1 MKTNVYI
8 DGFNLYY
15 AIKGFK
21 NPCYK
26 WLDLAALC
34 ERTLRGHSIGHIRYF
49 TARVRARPE
58 DPDQQLRQQV
68 YLRALGTIPNLTIHE
83 GYFLN
88 STKWSLLV
96 ESSSS
101 LTEVPDVI
109 EKHQETGA
117 FLAHVFKVEE
127 KGSDVN
133 IATYMLLDGFRNDY
147 ELAVIIS
154 NDSDLVEPIKVARSE
169 LGLQVGVLNPHRNT
183 SFALQQAASFY
194 RPIRQGAL
202 KASQFPDVITTG
214 SGDITKPTEW

>member
-15 AIKGFK
+15 AIKALK

-34 ERTLRGHSIGHIRYF
+34 EQTLKGHSIERIRYF

-58 DPDQQLRQQV
+58 DPDQALRQQV
-68 YLRALGTIPNLTIHE
+68 YLRALVTIPNLTIHE

-88 STKWSLLV
+88 STKWSILVDSPLGLV
-96 ESSSS
+96 E
-101 LTEVPDVI
+101 VPGVI
-109 EKHQETGA
+109 EKHKETGA
-117 FLAHVFKVEE
+117 LLAHVIKVEE

-133 IATYMLLDGFRNDY
+133 IATHLLLDGFRKDY

-169 LGLQVGVLNPHRNT
+169 LGLRVGVLNPHRNT
-183 SFALQQAASFY
+183 SFALQQAADFY
-194 RPIRQGAL
+194 RPIRKGAF
-202 KASQFPDVITTG
+202 KASQFPDVIAAD
-214 SGDITKPTEW
+214 SGDITKPSGW

>member
-34 ERTLRGHSIGHIRYF
+34 DRTLKGHTIGRIRYF

-96 ESSSS
+96 KSPPGLAEF
-101 LTEVPDVI
+101 PDVI
-109 EKHQETGA
+109 EKHKRTGA
-117 FLAHVFKVEE
+117 LLAHVIKVEE

-133 IATYMLLDGFRNDY
+133 IATHLLLDGFRKDY

-154 NDSDLVEPIKVARSE
+154 NDSDLVEPIMVARNE

-183 SFALQQAASFY
+183 SFALQQAANFY

-214 SGDITKPTEW
+214 SGDITKPIEW